1 MSLATKALA
10 HPAVVKAHS
19 KLTAVAHSRRKFL
32 LVAAILF
39 CIALWL
45 HGEHGSVTVIALS
58 LRDRIIDA
66 LGDVFMDR
74 GINS

>member
-1 MSLATKALA
+1 MSLNKLAT

-45 HGEHGSVTVIALS
+45 HGEHGSVAVVLVS
-58 LRDRIIDA
+58 LRDRLIDA